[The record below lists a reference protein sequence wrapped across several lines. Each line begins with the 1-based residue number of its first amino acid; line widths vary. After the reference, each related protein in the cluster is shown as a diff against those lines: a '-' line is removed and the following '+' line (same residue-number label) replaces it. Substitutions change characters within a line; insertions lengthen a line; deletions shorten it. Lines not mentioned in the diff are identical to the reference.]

1 MIVERYNAPQR
12 HLYANQAGNR
22 RRLHIRR
29 THQPALA
36 VVGVLWR
43 AVRSATKGFL

>member
-12 HLYANQAGNR
+12 YLYANQAGNR

-29 THQPALA
+29 TFQPALA
-36 VVGVLWR
+36 AGGSLWR
-43 AVRSATKGFL
+43 LGRSSTKGA